1 VNDLLL
7 LSSLLVVPGL
17 LALLVL
23 MDWLERTF
31 AHRQVADEIAQLLE
45 GDIDV
50 ERLEAGIAQLAQPL
64 FPAS

>member
-7 LSSLLVVPGL
+7 ALSLLVVPGL

-31 AHRQVADEIAQLLE
+31 AQRQVADDIALLLDE
-45 GDIDV
+45 EMEVD
-50 ERLEAGIAQLAQPL
+50 RLEATIAKLAQPL
-64 FPAS
+64 FR